1 MHTSIRKS
9 MRTYICTHTY
19 ACTHM
24 HTHGHLH
31 TYTLTDWL
39 CDVICVYFLFSDY
52 NTISV
57 IVVDAPDVTFSS
69 LTSTENKQVNI
80 TCSADG
86 RPGDM
91 NFRSFKHYWNGMF
104 IRDIPGTCVGSNE
117 SKLIFDPATYED
129 SGTYHCTVD
138 NGVTD
143 RSGTLLQK
151 RISDLYIKGKYIS
164 MDPQYLRVP
173 CRL

>member
-1 MHTSIRKS
+1 MHPLIRTHA
-9 MRTYICTHTY
+9 RTHTQ
-19 ACTHM
+19 
-24 HTHGHLH
+24 GHLH

-39 CDVICVYFLFSDY
+39 SYVICVYFLFSDS
-52 NTISV
+52 NIFSV

-69 LTSTENKQVNI
+69 LNSTENKQVNI

-91 NFRSFKHYWNGMF
+91 NFRSFKHYWNGVF
-104 IRDIPGTCVGSNE
+104 IRNIPGTRVGSNE
-117 SKLIFDPATYED
+117 FRLTFDPATYED
-129 SGTYHCTVD
+129 SGTYLCTVD

-143 RSGTLLQK
+143 RSGTLLQNK
-151 RISDLYIKGKYIS
+151 ISDLYIKGKYIS
-164 MDPQYLRVP
+164 MDPQYLRVT

>member
-1 MHTSIRKS
+1 MPKQFAENCTQLINLLNSEKIATIRS
-9 MRTYICTHTY
+9 VALFYFVQ
-19 ACTHM
+19 A
-24 HTHGHLH
+24 
-31 TYTLTDWL
+31 LTQFW
-39 CDVICVYFLFSDY
+39 FSDY

-69 LTSTENKQVNI
+69 LNSTENNQVNI

-91 NFRSFKHYWNGMF
+91 NFSSFKHNWNGVF
-104 IRDIPGTCVGSNE
+104 IRNIPGTRVGNTE
-117 SKLIFDPATYED
+117 SRLTFDPATYED

-143 RSGTLLQK
+143 RSGTLLQNQT
-151 RISDLYIKGKYIS
+151 SDLYIKCKYI
-164 MDPQYLRVP
+164 LK
-173 CRL
+173 